1 MAVEKRIRVAH
12 VGDKNLIFR
21 VLVTEVVT
29 EGEDPVLRDISDAL
43 TQAIKLASPLGT
55 ITSYGSA
62 FPGGED
68 GTEGNTQYATASTSI
83 LPAGSDGWW
92 RIQAYITFNDGTEF
106 NTEWEDFLVKPV
118 LTP

>member
-1 MAVEKRIRVAH
+1 MAEEKRIRVAH

-21 VLVTEVVT
+21 VKVVEVVT
-29 EGEDPVLRDISDAL
+29 EGEDPVGRDISDAL
-43 TQAIKLASPLGT
+43 TQAIKLARPDGT
-55 ITSYGSA
+55 ITSYGA
-62 FPGGED
+62 GFPSGED
-68 GTEGNTQYATASTSI
+68 GTEFNTEYATASSSI

-92 RIQAYITFNDGTEF
+92 RIQAAITFNDGTEF